1 MEYVRFFPMEN
12 HNKILRVLNLIG
24 LLEANPPKNIRFLA
38 EHLNTTERTIYRY
51 LDLVAEIGFNVGRD
65 EQSRWFI
72 PGNGQGEHIRFT
84 PEECDLLFRLVA
96 TVARKNKLHNSLL
109 GKLRERQLD
118 SPHSGLL
125 LNAHVGQ
132 VVEHLSE
139 AIQKGRQVV
148 IKKYHSI
155 NSENIRDR
163 HVEPIRFTDDYK
175 SLAAYEISTGK
186 SKLFNVERMTAVE
199 VKPVAMKYRE
209 KHRFQTP
216 DVFGFAP
223 NGRRYRVEWN
233 MEMRPAVLLKE
244 EYPMAAPLIS
254 YDRKKKKYKFAAE
267 VHDLKPVTRF
277 LLGFPD
283 EITVIGDEK
292 LREALLK
299 KVKRFVG
306 KI

>member
-1 MEYVRFFPMEN
+1 MEN
-12 HNKILRVLNLIG
+12 HNKILRVLNLIA

-38 EHLNTTERTIYRY
+38 EYLNTTERTIYRY

-65 EQSRWFI
+65 DQNRWFI
-72 PGNGQGEHIRFT
+72 PVNGQDDNIRFT
-84 PEECDLLFRLVA
+84 AEECDLLARLVA
-96 TVARKNKLHNSLL
+96 SVARKNKLHSSLL

-118 SPHSGLL
+118 SPHAGLL
-125 LNAHVGQ
+125 LNAHVGNI
-132 VVEHLSE
+132 VEELSG
-139 AIQKGRQVV
+139 AIQKGRQV
-148 IKKYHSI
+148 ILKKYHSL

-199 VKPVAMKYRE
+199 VKNSAMKFRD
-209 KHRFQTP
+209 KHRYQTP

-223 NGRRYRVEWN
+223 NGRRYKVQWS
-233 MEMRPAVLLKE
+233 MHMRPAVLLKE
-244 EYPMAAPLIS
+244 EYPMSAPLIN
-254 YDRKKKKYKFAAE
+254 YDKKKKKYLFSAE

-277 LLGFPD
+277 LMGFPD

>member
-1 MEYVRFFPMEN
+1 MEN

-65 EQSRWFI
+65 EQNRWFI
-72 PGNGQGEHIRFT
+72 PVNGQGNSIRFT
-84 PEECDLLFRLVA
+84 AQESDLLFRLVA
-96 TVARKNKLHNSLL
+96 SVARKNKLHTSLL
-109 GKLRERQLD
+109 GKLRDGQLD
-118 SPHSGLL
+118 SPHAGLL
-125 LNAHVGQ
+125 LNAHIGQ
-132 VVEHLSE
+132 MVEQLSV

-148 IKKYHSI
+148 LKKYHSL

-163 HVEPIRFTDDYK
+163 HVEPIRFTDDYR

-186 SKLFNVERMTAVE
+186 SKLFNVERMTSVE
-199 VKPVAMKYRE
+199 VKSTAMRFRD
-209 KHRFQTP
+209 KHRYQTP

-223 NGRRYRVEWN
+223 NGRRYKVEWS

-244 EYPMAAPLIS
+244 EFPMTTPLIS
-254 YDRKKKKYKFAAE
+254 FDKKKKKYLFSAE

-283 EITVIGDEK
+283 EITVIGDEQ
-292 LREALLK
+292 LREALIK

-306 KI
+306 KV